1 MAREAYF
8 VLDCSLYS
16 NSIAKIILAFNQI
29 GWGYSDNQKEYL
41 PLHDDDN
48 FNWESQSLSVTEL
61 LSIISDKQKCGE
73 LCGVILYHQNSDKGI
88 SILAQ
93 NTKEVQV
100 NININRKIVCNDF
113 TDASWY
119 IENIIAKLEDN
130 GCIIQSM
137 NYQEIIG

>member
-16 NSIAKIILAFNQI
+16 NSIAKIIMAFNQI
-29 GWGYSDNQKEYL
+29 GWSYSANQKEYL

-48 FNWESQSLSVTEL
+48 FNWESQPLSDTEL
-61 LSIISDKQKCGE
+61 LSIISDKQECGE
-73 LCGVILYHQNSDKGI
+73 LCGVILYHQYSDKGI

-93 NTKEVQV
+93 STKEVQV
-100 NININRKIVCNDF
+100 NININRKIICDDF

-119 IENIIAKLEDN
+119 IENIIAKLEES

-137 NYQEIIG
+137 NYHEIIG

>member
-29 GWGYSDNQKEYL
+29 GWGSSDNQKEYL